1 MNLELEPIR
10 NIAEQVVSI
19 YRKEL
24 EDKGINA
31 SSNLSKTASATVEL
45 NGKHLIVYLELD
57 HYWKY
62 VEYGRRAGKMPPVD
76 KIKEW
81 IRVKPIIPNPINGKI
96 PDTKQLA
103 FLIARKIGREGF
115 EGKHLI
121 ENITN
126 SSAINNVIDDIT
138 NEIMNQLKQQL
149 IDGVKQ

>member
-115 EGKHLI
+115 EGKHPI

>member
-115 EGKHLI
+115 EGKHPI

-126 SSAINNVIDDIT
+126 SSAIKSVIDDIT

>member
-10 NIAEQVVSI
+10 KIAEQVVSI

-24 EDKGINA
+24 ENKGINA

-45 NGKHLIVYLELD
+45 NGRHLIVYLELD

-115 EGKHLI
+115 EGKHPI

-126 SSAINNVIDDIT
+126 SSAIKSVIDDIKH
-138 NEIMNQLKQQL
+138 EIANQLKQQL

>member
-103 FLIARKIGREGF
+103 FLIARKIGMEGF
-115 EGKHLI
+115 EGKHPI

>member
-10 NIAEQVVSI
+10 NVAEQVVSI

-24 EDKGINA
+24 ENKGINA
-31 SSNLSKTASATVEL
+31 IRNLSKTASATVEL

-62 VEYGRRAGKMPPVD
+62 VEYGRRAGKMPPAD

-115 EGKHLI
+115 EGKHPI

-126 SSAINNVIDDIT
+126 SSAIFFLV
-138 NEIMNQLKQQL
+138 
-149 IDGVKQ
+149 V